1 MKSTKVTSYKL
12 PLIILS
18 CLLAITIGVLI
29 AIWIPYSTGQRS
41 EEKYESTGF
50 AMGTY
55 MQQTLFGGTESDR
68 TDTAVNATKAVSDLQ
83 SHISWRETDSDIQNL
98 NNHAGEQRVSIHEDT
113 ASVLNISLEVARRTN
128 GAYDPTILPLSL
140 LWNFDE
146 GANKVPEKAAIKEHL
161 QYVGYSALQVD
172 SKGNTAFLSEK
183 NSAVDLGAIGKGAAC
198 DAAVSVYR
206 QSNLTGG
213 IVAVGGS
220 VGVYGKKADGSKWNI
235 GVRNP
240 NSENTS
246 ASMGTLSIEE
256 GFVSTS
262 GTYERTFTE
271 NGVMYHHILNPKT
284 GYPADTDL
292 VSVTIYCNNGALSD
306 ALSTACTVLGV
317 EQSKALLASYDAD
330 AIFITKENKVI
341 VTDGL
346 KDCFEITASGFTLQS

>member
-41 EEKYESTGF
+41 EEKYDSTGF

-172 SKGNTAFLSEK
+172 SEGNTAFLSEK
-183 NSAVDLGAIGKGAAC
+183 QRCGFGC
-198 DAAVSVYR
+198 DR
-206 QSNLTGG
+206 
-213 IVAVGGS
+213 
-220 VGVYGKKADGSKWNI
+220 
-235 GVRNP
+235 
-240 NSENTS
+240 
-246 ASMGTLSIEE
+246 
-256 GFVSTS
+256 
-262 GTYERTFTE
+262 
-271 NGVMYHHILNPKT
+271 
-284 GYPADTDL
+284 
-292 VSVTIYCNNGALSD
+292 
-306 ALSTACTVLGV
+306 
-317 EQSKALLASYDAD
+317 
-330 AIFITKENKVI
+330 
-341 VTDGL
+341 
-346 KDCFEITASGFTLQS
+346 

>member
-172 SKGNTAFLSEK
+172 SEGNTAFLSEK
-183 NSAVDLGAIGKGAAC
+183 TALWIWVRSARVLPAMPLFRFIVSLILQVVLLPLAA
-198 DAAVSVYR
+198 ASVFM
-206 QSNLTGG
+206 
-213 IVAVGGS
+213 A
-220 VGVYGKKADGSKWNI
+220 KKQMALS
-235 GVRNP
+235 
-240 NSENTS
+240 
-246 ASMGTLSIEE
+246 GTL
-256 GFVSTS
+256 GFVTQ
-262 GTYERTFTE
+262 
-271 NGVMYHHILNPKT
+271 
-284 GYPADTDL
+284 
-292 VSVTIYCNNGALSD
+292 
-306 ALSTACTVLGV
+306 TV
-317 EQSKALLASYDAD
+317 KIPALLWGRSPSR
-330 AIFITKENKVI
+330 
-341 VTDGL
+341 
-346 KDCFEITASGFTLQS
+346 KDLFLPPVHTSEPLQKTASCIITF